1 VLTTDDCESTDQRIN
16 CACARATAAAPD
28 APLRQRLLALPDICP
43 TELLRL
49 HRRPPRADLRL
60 HYCEVVAKHRSE
72 PLAIILLLLWMV
84 RGVRHLFPPL
94 FMR

>member
-1 VLTTDDCESTDQRIN
+1 
-16 CACARATAAAPD
+16 
-28 APLRQRLLALPDICP
+28 
-43 TELLRL
+43 
-49 HRRPPRADLRL
+49 
-60 HYCEVVAKHRSE
+60 VVAKHRSE